1 MKKVFLFILFT
12 TAIVGVTDIALG
24 HIINS
29 YVRTHQ
35 LPGRYQQYDKLIRQV
50 ESDIL
55 FIGNSAIQNGIDPF
69 VIEDS
74 LQLSCYNGGIMGQGP
89 DFFETMVDCALQ
101 RYTPK
106 IIVLGFRPEEMGEG
120 VGDGIYDILRPYY
133 HIGFPSIDNHINNVS
148 KSEQILLNS
157 SLYRYN
163 GIWVRIL
170 LNGLYNKEQ
179 YSEKGGL
186 MNETPAVLPT
196 LKDITSV
203 DVPVQRKTDC
213 IKHIIQKC
221 KSNGVKV
228 LVCFPPT
235 LQHFT
240 HTPLPC
246 IEAVKQIC
254 EENGI
259 MCYIDYDNP
268 DYQKSTEL
276 FYDNNHLNKNG
287 ARIYSSLMAS
297 RIKKELNN

>member
-1 MKKVFLFILFT
+1 MKKVFFFILFT
-12 TAIVGVTDIALG
+12 IAIVGITDIVLG

-89 DFFETMVDCALQ
+89 DFFETMIDCALQ

-170 LNGLYNKEQ
+170 LNSFYNKER

-186 MNETPAVLPT
+186 MNEAPAVLPT
-196 LKDITSV
+196 LEDINSV

-213 IKHIIQKC
+213 LKRIIQKC
-221 KSNGVKV
+221 KSHGVKV

-259 MCYIDYDNP
+259 MCYIDFDNP
-268 DYQKSTEL
+268 DYQQSTEL

-287 ARIYSSLMAS
+287 AKIYSSLMAS
-297 RIKKELNN
+297 RIKKELHH